1 MARRDQFPEP
11 EDNGQSFADMNVDG
25 MPWYLEKLHR
35 DEGPAG
41 PAYQMNKQEGR
52 AYMWGA
58 LAAALLV
65 VAIFTLVFAAVIL
78 LMLWFIKNK

>member
-1 MARRDQFPEP
+1 MKKRSKLPEG
-11 EDNGQSFADMNVDG
+11 DDGKVIANMNVDG

-41 PAYQMNKQEGR
+41 PAYQMSKKESR

-58 LAAALLV
+58 LAASLLV
-65 VAIFTLVFAAVIL
+65 VALFTLVFAAVIL

>member
-1 MARRDQFPEP
+1 MKKRSRLPEG
-11 EDNGQSFADMNVDG
+11 DDGKVIANMNVDG

-41 PAYQMNKQEGR
+41 PAYQMSKKESR

-58 LAAALLV
+58 LAASLLV
-65 VAIFTLVFAAVIL
+65 VGIFALFFAAVIL
-78 LMLWFIKNK
+78 LLLWLFNK